1 MDDKTSLF
9 SLKKAIGY
17 ISIIIITMLATA
29 GSGYLY
35 GFGINEQL
43 RNIIVTGIGSGM
55 VVFCM
60 MYARMN
66 HGYAFDNESHISR
79 FIVVYML
86 CIVTSYVFPVL
97 PQDGWFYPVL
107 ALVLALFSNSF
118 IGITALNL
126 CLIISCM
133 YADAFSSTYFIYAMS
148 SLVTIL
154 IFKNIN
160 EKFKIGIP
168 VFISLAVLLMTTMA
182 QSILFLN
189 VKMSVEILVIP
200 FVNLFV
206 TGILFLIVLRGFSA
220 MVVHRYRSKY
230 MELNDQEC
238 ELLVKLKSEDKSNYY
253 HSIHCA
259 YLCERIASKLNLD
272 VALTKAGGYYHKVGC
287 LKGNN
292 NAENCMLICDEYK
305 FPPDLKNLLR
315 EYTDKHQHIATKE
328 AVVVNLVD
336 TVITSIMYLLEK
348 DKNAEVDYKQIIDF
362 VFRNKIE
369 KGTYKKSLITFHEY
383 SQIKQLLIEENLYY
397 DFLR

>member
-1 MDDKTSLF
+1 MEDKTSLF
-9 SLKKAIGY
+9 SLKKSIGY
-17 ISIIIITMLATA
+17 IAIIIVTMLATA

-43 RNIIVTGIGSGM
+43 RNIVVTGIGSGI
-55 VVFCM
+55 VAFCM
-60 MYARMN
+60 IYSN
-66 HGYAFDNESHISR
+66 IYHFYSFDNESHLSR
-79 FIVVYML
+79 FILVYLL
-86 CIVTSYVFPVL
+86 CLVISYVFPVL

-107 ALVLALFSNSF
+107 ALGLALFSNSF
-118 IGITALNL
+118 IGIAALNL

-133 YADAFSSTYFIYAMS
+133 YTDTFGSTYFIYAMS

-168 VFISLAVLLMTTMA
+168 IFISLAVLLMTTMA

-189 VKMSVEILVIP
+189 VKMSIEILVIP

-220 MVVHRYRSKY
+220 MVVHRYRGKY

-253 HSIHCA
+253 HSIHSA
-259 YLCERIASKLNLD
+259 YLCERIAIKLDLD
-272 VALTKAGGYYHKVGC
+272 VALTKAGGYYHKVGF

-292 NAENCMLICDEYK
+292 NIENCMLISEEYK
-305 FPPDLKNLLR
+305 FPPDLKNLLL
-315 EYTDKHQHIATKE
+315 EYNDKHQHIVTKE

-348 DKNAEVDYKQIIDF
+348 DKNAHLDYTQIIDF
-362 VFRNKIE
+362 VFKNKIE
-369 KGTYKKSLITFHEY
+369 KGTYKKSFITFHEY
-383 SQIKQLLIEENLYY
+383 SQIRQLLIEENLYY